1 MVFAWQGWR
10 LEMPSGWS
18 PVRLEG
24 SYDEGYALVAD
35 LQRPR
40 FGLRWKRAG
49 TRLDAAAW
57 TRKTMIAEVG
67 RLAADEAVDGAV
79 NGAVDGGVLSSPVDW
94 QAGRLY
100 TEPKPPGRDVWLAL
114 SPVSRRTV
122 EFVYHAHRRDR
133 ILVQRLLPK
142 LVDQPAGVMEW
153 SVFDLSCRSP
163 AHLEL
168 IGQRLNAGDLS
179 LTFGDR
185 KKIEVTARQIA
196 LASLALKR
204 QTLESWLAGQIDLR
218 RKYYRATGSMETD
231 PPASLLRQGSR
242 RRLRWRWK
250 WWIAPGF
257 VTLARHD
264 PVRDRLVV
272 VDATSEL
279 LAMQM
284 LDSIAWAGAAAQEPP
299 KTTDR
304 E

>member
-24 SYDEGYALVAD
+24 NYDEGYALVAD

-49 TRLDAAAW
+49 KRLDAAAW

-67 RLAADEAVDGAV
+67 SLAAGEAVDWSVA
-79 NGAVDGGVLSSPVDW
+79 SPVDW

-114 SPVSRRTV
+114 SPVSQRTV
-122 EFVYHAHRRDR
+122 EFVHHAHRRDR
-133 ILVQRLLPK
+133 ILVQRLLPA
-142 LVDQPAGVMEW
+142 LVDQPAGVTDW

-163 AHLEL
+163 AGLEL

-204 QTLESWLAGQIDLR
+204 QSLQQWLAGQIDMR
-218 RKYYRATGSMETD
+218 RKYYCAAGPIETD
-231 PPASLLRQGSR
+231 PASGLLRQRSR
-242 RRLRWRWK
+242 RRLRWRWR

-257 VTLARHD
+257 VTVARHD
-264 PVRDRLVV
+264 PQRDRLVV
-272 VDATSEL
+272 IDATSEP

-284 LDSIAWAGAAAQEPP
+284 LQSIAWAGPAADHAE
-299 KTTDR
+299 DY
-304 E
+304 

>member
-10 LEMPSGWS
+10 LEMPDGWS

-24 SYDEGYALVAD
+24 TYDEGYALVAD

-67 RLAADEAVDGAV
+67 RLAADETVDAT
-79 NGAVDGGVLSSPVDW
+79 LSSPVDW

-114 SPVSRRTV
+114 SPESRRTV

-133 ILVQRLLPK
+133 ILVQRLLPR
-142 LVDQPAGVMEW
+142 LVDQPAGVMDW

-218 RKYYRATGSMETD
+218 RKHYRASGPVETD
-231 PPASLLRQGSR
+231 PPAGLLRQGSR
-242 RRLRWRWK
+242 RRLRWRWR

-264 PVRDRLVV
+264 PQRDRLVLI
-272 VDATSEL
+272 DATSEL

-284 LDSIAWAGAAAQEPP
+284 LQSIAWAGAADPEPP
-299 KTTDR
+299 QTTDR
-304 E
+304 R

>member
-10 LEMPSGWS
+10 LEMPAGWS

-24 SYDEGYALVAD
+24 TYDEGYALVAD

-40 FGLRWKRAG
+40 FGLRWKSAG
-49 TRLDAAAW
+49 KRLDAAAW

-67 RLAADEAVDGAV
+67 CLAAGEAVNSSVA
-79 NGAVDGGVLSSPVDW
+79 SPVDW

-100 TEPKPPGRDVWLAL
+100 IEPKPPGRDVWVAI

-163 AHLEL
+163 AHMEL

-204 QTLESWLAGQIDLR
+204 QTLEDWLTGQIDLR
-218 RKYYRATGSMETD
+218 RKHYRAAGAVETD
-231 PPASLLRQGSR
+231 PAAGMLRQGSR
-242 RRLRWRWK
+242 RRLRSRWR

-264 PVRDRLVV
+264 PGRDRLVV
-272 VDATSEL
+272 IDATSEL

-284 LDSIAWAGAAAQEPP
+284 LQSMAWAGAAALEPS
-299 KTTDR
+299 KTTDQR
-304 E
+304 